1 MLLVREAKET
11 PAEYLTIELL
21 LSGGA
26 DLPAM
31 AVATA
36 VAMTAASCLLS
47 GVMGR
52 IEGSSAFSS
61 SGIAVF
67 PLPPR
72 SMLSGVGGVDML
84 QQKYAGKSGRRG
96 ALNHRGRRRAVY
108 CAIICTPCR
117 RNTQ

>member
-1 MLLVREAKET
+1 MRIMLRVREAKET

-26 DLPAM
+26 GLPAM

-52 IEGSSAFSS
+52 REGSSALSS
-61 SGIAVF
+61 SSSWIFGDPGSSDF
-67 PLPPR
+67 F
-72 SMLSGVGGVDML
+72 GGML
-84 QQKYAGKSGRRG
+84 QRKDAGKAGRRG
-96 ALNHRGRRRAVY
+96 CSQSPRSTSCCLLCHHLH
-108 CAIICTPCR
+108 TMS
-117 RNTQ
+117 

>member
-21 LSGGA
+21 LSGEA
-26 DLPAM
+26 DFPAM

-61 SGIAVF
+61 PSSWIFGDPGSSDF
-67 PLPPR
+67 F
-72 SMLSGVGGVDML
+72 GGML
-84 QQKYAGKSGRRG
+84 QRKYAGKAGRRG
-96 ALNHRGRRRAVY
+96 ALDHRGRRRAVY